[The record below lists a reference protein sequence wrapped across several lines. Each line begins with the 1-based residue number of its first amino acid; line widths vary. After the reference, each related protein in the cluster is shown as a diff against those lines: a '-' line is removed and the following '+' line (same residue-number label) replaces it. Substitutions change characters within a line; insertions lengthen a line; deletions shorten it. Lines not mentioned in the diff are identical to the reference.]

1 MIKNFFG
8 GKKNATRKE
17 KITHIDF
24 KAIEAEP
31 WRPVSW
37 PRYAPLTPFGEVA
50 GEIHDY
56 AMTETD
62 KYIVKGGK
70 TDYKILIPDT
80 MRENV
85 FIETAV
91 ADLKLFFKEATGLE
105 LEVVED
111 SKYKDGD
118 NYLAIHETK
127 LASAQSV
134 GATFEKLGMGGYR
147 IQTVGE
153 SVVMCGATAEASM
166 YAVYSFLKLALGF
179 ELYYTD
185 FYALE
190 KGVKN
195 LKLMNY
201 DVTDVP
207 DFEWRIQSTG
217 WIRYN
222 ESNRKRM
229 RWTEDRSW
237 IIPTDPANEKKS
249 QWHNTF
255 IYLPPSK
262 YKADYPEFYSYPN
275 GEQLCYTA
283 RGDVAKRN
291 KMLDIVAGRIIEL
304 FSMEEYKNRRH
315 ISVSIQDNQDSCQC
329 KTCLAEKKKYGVNSA
344 VIVKFCNDV
353 AERVSAWME
362 TEAGK
367 PYARDFR
374 ILFFAYH
381 ATNAAP
387 VKYNKRKDTY
397 SPIDGLVCNPHV
409 AVYFAETNGD
419 FTANFHDGNT
429 ANTVIGK
436 NMRGWG
442 ALSKEIYFWSYS
454 TNFAHFLTPYYSI
467 DAVQDTL
474 KFAKNEKTK
483 YVMIQDQWIQEGT
496 PTGFGVFKNWLH
508 SKLEWDVNADVN
520 ALTDDFFN
528 GYFME
533 GATAMRQAYDGWRDW
548 AKYQSSELGYNGWRS
563 VYANALQQKFW
574 PKDKVE
580 KWLAL
585 TEQAK
590 KDVEIHKAENPTLY
604 QQLCEHISYESI
616 AFRYLLISLYAEDY
630 TEEELLELKTQCAKD
645 LRVSGM
651 SLAATVPKTYIED
664 VLSKW
669 GIQN

>member
-1 MIKNFFG
+1 MSKRVFG
-8 GKKNATRKE
+8 CKKSATCKE
-17 KITHIDF
+17 RITHIDF

-37 PRYAPLTPFGEVA
+37 PRYAPLTPFGEVE
-50 GEIHDY
+50 GEIHSY
-56 AMTETD
+56 LMTETD
-62 KYIVKGGK
+62 KFVVKEGK
-70 TDYKILIPDT
+70 TDYKILIADKA
-80 MRENV
+80 RENV
-85 FIETAV
+85 FIENAV
-91 ADLKLFFKEATGLE
+91 ADLQLFFKEATGIE

-111 SKYKDGD
+111 SSYKDGD
-118 NYLAIHETK
+118 KYLAIHETK
-127 LASAQSV
+127 LATAQSV
-134 GATFEKLGMGGYR
+134 GATRETLGMGGYR
-147 IQTVGE
+147 IKTVGE
-153 SVVMCGATAEASM
+153 SVVMCGATAESSM

-190 KGVKN
+190 KGVKD
-195 LKLMNY
+195 LKLMDY

-237 IIPTDPANEKKS
+237 IIPVDGLP
-249 QWHNTF
+249 WHNSLA
-255 IYLPPSK
+255 YLPPEK
-262 YKADYPEFYSYPN
+262 YQAENPEYFAYPK
-275 GEQLCYTA
+275 GTQLCYTA
-283 RGDVAKRN
+283 RGDDKKRN
-291 KMLDIVAGRIIEL
+291 EMLDIVAGRIVEL

-315 ISVSIQDNQDSCQC
+315 ISVSIQDNQDACQC
-329 KTCLAEKKKYGVNSA
+329 KTCLADRKKYGVVSA
-344 VIVKFCNDV
+344 SIVKFCNDV
-353 AERVSAWME
+353 AKRVSAWME
-362 TEAGK
+362 TDEGK

-397 SPIDGLVCNPHV
+397 LPIDGLVCDPHV

-419 FTANFHDGNT
+419 YTANLHDGNT

-442 ALSKEIYFWSYS
+442 ALSNEIYFWSYS

-474 KFAKNEKTK
+474 KFAKNEKTN

-508 SKLEWDVNADVN
+508 AKLEWDVNADVK
-520 ALTDDFFN
+520 ALTDEFFN

-533 GATAMRQAYDGWRDW
+533 GANAMRQAYEDWRDW

-574 PKDKVE
+574 PKDRVE

-590 KDVEIHKAENPTLY
+590 QDVEIHKAENPTLY
-604 QQLCEHISYESI
+604 KQLCEHISYESI
-616 AFRYLLISLYAEDY
+616 AFRYLLISLYADEY
-630 TEEELLELKTQCAKD
+630 TEEQLLALKTQCAKD
-645 LRVSGM
+645 LRTSGM
-651 SLAATVPKTYIED
+651 SLAATVPLTKVED
-664 VLSKW
+664 LLSKW
-669 GIQN
+669 QIKN